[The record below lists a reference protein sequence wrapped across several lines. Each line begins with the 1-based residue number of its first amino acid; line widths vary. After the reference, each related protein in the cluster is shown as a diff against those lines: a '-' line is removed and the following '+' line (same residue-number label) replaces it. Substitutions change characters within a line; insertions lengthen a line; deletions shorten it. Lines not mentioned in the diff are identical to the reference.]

1 MASTPSKDI
10 ILSIVIPTYN
20 YAKVVSRAIFSVTG
34 QLCANTELI
43 VVDDGSTDS
52 TQDILATI
60 QNGETPAFRVVR
72 QTNAGPAAARNFGL
86 TLAQGSFVWFLD
98 ADDELLPGAVQ
109 AVLSAISTSPL
120 AGLILGAHLN
130 RFPDGREKHIKPTPI
145 HGDAH
150 QRVGDYL
157 LKKRISVSHGACV
170 FRRDLVERRPYPI
183 QLRQTEDI
191 PVFAYLVAY
200 AEPVLVSHTLARI
213 HKHPDSLRHNTE
225 LMRAN
230 HHYLTDEVFA
240 MLPDECQPL
249 RPMYEAKRALSIFK
263 TFYQNKDWPQACLF
277 YREALL
283 ADWRQALRFRHLT
296 KRITMAIIG
305 RNTFEN
311 GKRHD

>member
-20 YAKVVSRAIFSVTG
+20 YAEVVSRAIFSVTS

-109 AVLSAISTSPL
+109 AVLTAISTTPL

-200 AEPVLVSHTLARI
+200 AEPVLIDFALARI
-213 HKHPDSLRHNTE
+213 HKHPDSLRHNQA
-225 LMRAN
+225 LALSS
-230 HHYLTDEVFA
+230 HHYLAAEVFKF
-240 MLPDECQPL
+240 LPEECQSL
-249 RPMYEAKRALSIFK
+249 RASYEAKRALSLFK
-263 TFYQNKDWPQACLF
+263 ASCQSSDWPRARYYYRQAF
-277 YREALL
+277 K
-283 ADWRQALRFRHLT
+283 ADWRLALRWRHLV
-296 KRITMAIIG
+296 KRVAIAI
-305 RNTFEN
+305 NP
-311 GKRHD
+311 KAKI